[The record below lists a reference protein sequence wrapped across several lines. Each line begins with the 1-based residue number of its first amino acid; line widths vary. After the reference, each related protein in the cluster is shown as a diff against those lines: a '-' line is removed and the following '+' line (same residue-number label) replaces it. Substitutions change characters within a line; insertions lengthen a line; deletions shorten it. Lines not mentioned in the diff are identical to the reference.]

1 MTEAVTATDGEVSG
15 DETATAVAEETAR
28 ASALG
33 SADDAPA
40 PAGAARPRPGKAV
53 AVPVTRAIGGP
64 RRRSDQRWEVTQ
76 ADLNMYGLIVGRVPS
91 EAERVAALTPLP
103 NEATALRD
111 AGAGRG
117 GSGAFLRWR
126 DRSHHGDAPTWSP
139 TVMFAYLRD
148 VYHFGAH
155 ITGPHVSAWVRHVST
170 EARRRLQET
179 QARLAPPRTR

>member
-40 PAGAARPRPGKAV
+40 PAGAARPRAGKAV